1 MKALVT
7 LLISVLG
14 LSVAAIADDLSVRA
28 WQMESKGDAAG
39 ARDFLQKA
47 AQSGSA
53 DGLEA
58 YAQFL
63 DSHHDPSARDAY
75 EKLVLT
81 AKGEQRLRAARRLVL
96 LDLMAGDRA
105 AAQAHLDKYH
115 DAGGGAQCCHQRI
128 SGSQQQRS
136 SGADRIFEVG
146 YPLSFPGTRAR
157 ETGRS
162 GWRYQDRNLRIGP
175 DRRDSAGSRLSDAR

>member
-1 MKALVT
+1 MKAFVT

-28 WQMESKGDAAG
+28 WQMESKGDAAA

-63 DSHHDPSARDAY
+63 DGHHDPGARDTY

-81 AKGEQRLRAARRLVL
+81 AKGEQRLRAGRRLVL

-115 DAGGGAQCCHQRI
+115 EAGGRGLSPSPVSQTPDIKQTSRH
-128 SGSQQQRS
+128 SGPLRS
-136 SGADRIFEVG
+136 F
-146 YPLSFPGTRAR
+146 
-157 ETGRS
+157 
-162 GWRYQDRNLRIGP
+162 
-175 DRRDSAGSRLSDAR
+175 SRLHTL